1 MKLLNKKIALVALAA
16 SLFVSN
22 TFATGIPVVDAA
34 HVAETV
40 AGWAAQAKD
49 MGSQLSQLKQQY
61 QQMQQQYQSLTG
73 SRGMSDLMNSSVF
86 QQARRMLPPDAQQA
100 LNLANG
106 GSYGNMGSAING
118 IKQATTTLSPDSFS
132 SPTAANQWQTELNQA
147 AANKALSMEAYTA
160 AAQRLQN
167 LEDMTA
173 EISQTQDPKAIAEL
187 QARIA
192 TEQGMI
198 QNEQSKLQALS
209 MLATAEKQLADQQAR
224 EISIKTAG
232 SIATIPRIH
241 VTP

>member
-1 MKLLNKKIALVALAA
+1 MKLLNKKIGLLALTA
-16 SLFVSN
+16 SLFGSNAFAIDIVSDP
-22 TFATGIPVVDAA
+22 T
-34 HVAETV
+34 HMAETA
-40 AGWAAQAKD
+40 AGWAKQASEMAQ
-49 MGSQLSQLKQQY
+49 QLSQLQQQY
-61 QQMQQQYQSLTG
+61 QQMQQQYQSMTG
-73 SRGMSDLMNSSVF
+73 SRGMSGLMSSSVF

-106 GSYGNMGSAING
+106 GSYGNLGGVING
-118 IKQATTTLSPDSFS
+118 IKQASSTLNTDSFS

-209 MLATAEKQLADQQAR
+209 MLAAAEKQLADQQAH
-224 EISIKTAG
+224 EISVKTG
-232 SIATIPRIH
+232 SVANIPRIQI
-241 VTP
+241 TP

>member
-22 TFATGIPVVDAA
+22 AFATGIPVVDAA

-40 AGWAAQAKD
+40 AGWAAQAEH

-73 SRGMSDLMNSSVF
+73 SRGMSDLMNSSAF

-106 GSYGNMGSAING
+106 GSYGNLGNAIND
-118 IKQATTTLSPDSFS
+118 IKQAATTLSTDSFS

-147 AANKALSMEAYTA
+147 ATNKALSMEAYTA

-209 MLATAEKQLADQQAR
+209 MLAAAEKQLADQQAN
-224 EISIKTAG
+224 EISIKSG
-232 SIATIPRIH
+232 SVANIPRIQI
-241 VTP
+241 TP